1 MKKYISILLVSI
13 VLLSLASCGKDESG
27 MFLNETVAA
36 MFDDCISVKEA
47 LRDIRNIELFHEY
60 DLSGLS
66 PEKAINKDDGTTV
79 ITYYNS
85 KNEPVYVF
93 YDGFGEDGFDRFLK
107 SASGRDL
114 TVTYY
119 DKEDSR
125 AEINCDDY
133 SIRFDGI
140 DETKELGAEN
150 VYVCIKRQ
158 PQGIL
163 PETLE
168 CWYENGRCTSQYAF
182 VIDEKGYHRYG
193 DYVYDDGEAWTE
205 DELLVEH
212 IDEAP
217 VTNSDMLVL
226 DGVYVMPNFIV
237 SNNMLAYT
245 GSKDNPQWYLNTDFV
260 MTFDT
265 EEKAEEYRRKYSL
278 EPSDP
283 RGDEDENI
291 TQRTGEIFV
300 PIAKDCEHFDWLVIT
315 GEINDAYYL
324 AVSLNENGEISAV
337 NYGIYSL
344 Y

>member
-1 MKKYISILLVSI
+1 MI
-13 VLLSLASCGKDESG
+13 VLIALSLASCGKDRSG
-27 MFLNETVAA
+27 MYLNDTVAA
-36 MFDDCISVKEA
+36 MFEDCIGVKEA

-60 DLSGLS
+60 NLNGLR
-66 PEKAINKDDGTTV
+66 PEKSKNEEDDTTV

-93 YDGFGEDGFDRFLK
+93 YEGFGEEHFDRFLK

-114 TVTYY
+114 TVSYY
-119 DKEDSR
+119 DKEESR
-125 AEINCDDY
+125 AEIDCDDY
-133 SIRFDGI
+133 SIRLDGI
-140 DETKELGAEN
+140 DETLELGAEN

-182 VIDEKGYHRYG
+182 VFDEKGYHRYG

-205 DELLVEH
+205 DEILVELL
-212 IDEAP
+212 DGAP
-217 VTNSDMLVL
+217 ETSSEMLVL
-226 DGVYVMPNFIV
+226 DDVYVMPNFIV
-237 SNNMLAYT
+237 SNDMLCYT
-245 GSKDNPQWYLNTDFV
+245 GSKENPQWYLNTEFV

-265 EEKAEEYRRKYSL
+265 EEEAEEYRRKFSL
-278 EPSDP
+278 APSDP
-283 RGDEDENI
+283 RGDEGENI
-291 TQRTGEIFV
+291 TQRTGELFV
-300 PIAKDCEHFDWLVIT
+300 PIAKDCENFDWLVIT

-324 AVSLNENGEISAV
+324 SVSVNENGEIDAV